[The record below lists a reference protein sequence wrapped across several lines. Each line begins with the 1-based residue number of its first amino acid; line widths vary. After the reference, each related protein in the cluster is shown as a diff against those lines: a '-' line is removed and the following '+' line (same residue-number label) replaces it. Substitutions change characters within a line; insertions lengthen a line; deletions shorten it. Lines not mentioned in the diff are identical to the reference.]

1 MSSDNLNNA
10 PATSPA
16 DPTRNIASLSDSVP
30 APQIPTSNVAAAG
43 PVTGHQ
49 SPVTSLLVLGAIGLA
64 VGAFGG
70 ALKAVALHQSF
81 AESLTTGAIFG
92 LLFGLFFSRRSTS
105 AGAGLI
111 WGLGVGFLAWIV
123 FPNGAGHLLFQH
135 ATKAVFADARDRF
148 PFLVACILC
157 LGAPVGLVFGILGG
171 IHPTAPQ
178 PKFRV
183 ARAIVAGGFAGIVG
197 GAIFSSWV
205 ASGDYFP
212 LLAGYGPTSLPHS
225 TMILLHFAVAV
236 LIGIS
241 FGFLFQR
248 DVRGYGSCMGWG
260 LGYAIFWWFFA
271 HLTFL
276 PWIARHKIDWS
287 ADYAATVFGSLVGHI
302 LCGLILGIAYATF
315 DKLWLRLFVE
325 SDPLNRQFE
334 GAGIQTLRSLS
345 WGAIAGLVGGAVAAP
360 ILFATGVLPRLTS
373 STDGV
378 ATLKAL
384 LANVLVSI
392 VLGMLYGILFR
403 NESSSV
409 GMGVAWGWLF
419 GLIWWYAGP
428 ITLEPLLLTGQCDW
442 STDAVSYLLPS
453 LMGHLIFGAVT
464 ALVFMILELR
474 YARWLILDPRVAARV
489 ARTVRQI
496 GTPAPALWL
505 FALGLGILLPILLG

>member
-1 MSSDNLNNA
+1 MNMSSDNLNNV

-16 DPTRNIASLSDSVP
+16 DPSRATPSANSLT
-30 APQIPTSNVAAAG
+30 ATQIPTSKVAAPG
-43 PVTGHQ
+43 PLTTHQ
-49 SPVTSLLVLGAIGLA
+49 SLVTLAAIGIA
-64 VGAFGG
+64 VGAVGG
-70 ALKAVALHQSF
+70 ALKAAALHDSF
-81 AESLTTGAIFG
+81 PESLISGVIFG
-92 LLFGLFFSRRSTS
+92 LLFGVFFSRRAAS

-111 WGLGVGFLAWIV
+111 WGLGLAFLAWIV
-123 FPNGAGHLLFQH
+123 FPNGAGHLLFH
-135 ATKAVFADARDRF
+135 HTSTAMFADARDRF
-148 PFLVACILC
+148 PLLVACILC
-157 LGAPVGLVFGILGG
+157 LGAPVGLVFGIWGG
-171 IHPTAPQ
+171 LHPATPQ
-178 PKFRV
+178 PKFHV
-183 ARAIVAGGFAGIVG
+183 GRAAVAGGFAGIVG

-212 LLAGYGPTSLPHS
+212 LLAGYGALPLPRA
-225 TMILLHFAVAV
+225 TIVFLHFGVAV

-271 HLTFL
+271 HLTLL
-276 PWIARHKIDWS
+276 PWIARNKFDWS
-287 ADYAATVFGSLVGHI
+287 ADHAATVFGSLVGHI

-325 SDPLNRQFE
+325 SDPLNRQSE
-334 GAGIQTLRSLS
+334 GPGIQTLRSLS
-345 WGAIAGLVGGAVAAP
+345 WGAVAGLIGGIVAAP
-360 ILFATGVLPRLTS
+360 ILFATGVLPRLTA
-373 STDGV
+373 STADFV
-378 ATLKAL
+378 TLKAL
-384 LANVLVSI
+384 IANVLVSI

-474 YARWLILDPRVAARV
+474 YARWLLLDPRVAARV
-489 ARTVRQI
+489 ARQVRQT

>member
-1 MSSDNLNNA
+1 MSSDCNNA
-10 PATSPA
+10 AASNRTEV
-16 DPTRNIASLSDSVP
+16 TLVIASTNSASTT
-30 APQIPTSNVAAAG
+30 QIPTSNIATPG
-43 PVTGHQ
+43 PSTSHQ
-49 SPVTSLLVLGAIGLA
+49 SLVTLSAIGFA
-64 VGAFGG
+64 IGAFGG
-70 ALKAVALHQSF
+70 VLKAAALHTSF
-81 AESLTTGAIFG
+81 VESLISGA
-92 LLFGLFFSRRSTS
+92 LFGILFGIFFSRRSTS

-111 WGLGVGFLAWIV
+111 WGLGVAFLAWIV
-123 FPNGAGHLLFQH
+123 FPNGVGHLMFH
-135 ATKAVFADARDRF
+135 HTTPAMFADARDRF
-148 PFLVACILC
+148 PLLVACILC
-157 LGAPVGLVFGILGG
+157 LGAPVGLVFGIWGG
-171 IHPTAPQ
+171 LHPAAQQ
-178 PKFRV
+178 PKFSV
-183 ARAIVAGGFAGIVG
+183 GRAIVAGGFAGVVG

-205 ASGDYFP
+205 VSGDYFP
-212 LLAGYGPTSLPHS
+212 LLAGYGAISFPHS
-225 TMILLHFAVAV
+225 VKVLLHFGAAA

-271 HLTFL
+271 HLTVL
-276 PWIARHKIDWS
+276 PWIAGNKFDWS
-287 ADYAATVFGSLVGHI
+287 ADHAATVFGSLVGHI

-334 GAGIQTLRSLS
+334 GPGIQTLRSLS
-345 WGAIAGLVGGAVAAP
+345 WGAIAGLIGGIAAAP
-360 ILFATGVLPRLTS
+360 ILFATGVLPRLTA
-373 STDGV
+373 STNF
-378 ATLKAL
+378 ATPKVL
-384 LANVLVSI
+384 LANVLISI

-409 GMGVAWGWLF
+409 GMGIAWGWLF

-428 ITLEPLLLTGQCDW
+428 ITLQPLLLTGQCDW

-453 LMGHLIFGAVT
+453 LMGHLIYGAVT

-474 YARWLILDPRVAARV
+474 YARWLLLDPRVAARV
-489 ARTVRQI
+489 ARTVRQT